1 MRTKLIELLAGAIL
15 CGGLPLAAQTP
26 GEVTGRVSDPSGA
39 GVPGANLTLTNTST
53 NAIRQTMSGDDGFY
67 NFPSVPPG
75 AYNVRTEH
83 SGFKSA
89 TANNVEV
96 QVQQSVRLDLTLEV
110 GQITESVQVEAAADL
125 LQSENAT
132 VGSVIESKSI
142 NELPLNGRQ
151 YLNLVTLSPNVS
163 NLAPPS
169 GQAQSRQGGDRAD
182 QSISAGGNRIVF
194 DYFTLDGVVNT
205 DPNFNTYIVL
215 PSIDALQEFKVQTG
229 VYPAEFGHEATQINV
244 LTKSGGNAYHG
255 SLFEFVRNNDF
266 DALPY
271 QFTATKPGVS
281 PFKWNDYGFEV
292 DGPVSIPKLF
302 NGRNKLFFM
311 ANYEWLRQRQTQQAV
326 YSVPTAAMFKGDF
339 SQYGTTI
346 YDPTTKAP
354 FPNNIIP
361 QNQNMISPISQAL
374 LKYYDSATL
383 PGLTNNYVQ
392 NNRSPKNR
400 DGFVQRMDFVE
411 SAKSQWSGRY
421 SWGDENF
428 VNQTINVSG
437 SKLIT
442 NYEQYM
448 GSNTRILSTNVI
460 NEARFGYAR
469 FYNSLSTVSAFQTD
483 ITALLNLPNLP
494 TSGAPLTWG
503 IPSVAFSGDGFN
515 GFGDNTDG
523 PYQNQNNTA
532 QFIDNIS
539 WIKGKHAFKFGFEY
553 DRQNFNQVGNQ
564 YPRGQ
569 YSFQPNATQ
578 SAPNNPA
585 CPNPQHLPIIPACGG
600 DAFAEFLLGDMFQST
615 VAVSVASAQFQR
627 NVEAAFVDDTWK
639 ITPKITLSLG
649 LRYELTPPYADQTN
663 NLFIVHVPHIYETPG
678 APQSDWPYF
687 VRQGNCSDP
696 YTANPPVTI
705 RWLVTPARCSN
716 GILPNQ
722 LMNTRYTDFAPRFA
736 IAYSPDS
743 KTVIRTG
750 FGIFFSQDNSNSVF
764 FDLARNLAVRN
775 TNYATTGKADLTYS
789 NAFPSTSGSTIPIP
803 TGPYAYS
810 DNPNHHTAT
819 TMQFLFNI
827 QRQLGAPWAVEAGY
841 LGSLSRHLYGFWNQ
855 NEGIPSA
862 DGRSAASHL
871 PFADYGF
878 IQSVE
883 DGGNGEYNSLAV
895 KVSKRFSAGFGLI
908 TAYTHSVSIDDT
920 SNIRIQGYDTL
931 FPQNSYCI
939 RCERGLSSF
948 DTRNRLVVSP
958 LYELPVGKGKLLNI
972 NNSAANA
979 VIGGWQVGGI
989 FTVQSGLPQTITIG
1003 GIDRSVTQSGY
1014 DRPNATGT
1022 SFSVSNPNPNG
1033 WYKRDA
1039 FVEAPPG
1046 QFGNVGRDT
1055 AISPGIFAIN
1065 AEVHKNFRMP
1075 YKEGHQVQFRAEAF
1089 NLLNH
1094 PNFGQPTA
1102 NILAGAQ
1109 TPGQPA
1115 TYPHQGF
1122 GTISTLAGTQG
1133 GASGIA
1139 MRQIQLGLK
1148 YTF

>member
-1 MRTKLIELLAGAIL
+1 MRTKLFAFALIFS
-15 CGGLPLAAQTP
+15 GLPLFAQTF
-26 GEVTGRVSDPSGA
+26 GEITGRVTDPSGA
-39 GVPGANLTLTNTST
+39 GVPDSTITLTNTST
-53 NAIRQTMSGDDGFY
+53 NAVRQTQSGSDGIY
-67 NFPSVPPG
+67 SFPSLPPG
-75 AYNVRTEH
+75 IYNVRTEH
-83 SGFKSA
+83 AGFKSA
-89 TANNVEV
+89 MSNNVEV

-110 GQITESVQVEAAADL
+110 GQTSESIEVSAAADL

-132 VGSVIESKSI
+132 VGTVVETKSI
-142 NELPLNGRQ
+142 TELPLNGRE
-151 YLNLVTLSPNVS
+151 YLNLVTLAPNVS
-163 NLAPPS
+163 NLAPAS
-169 GQAQSRQGGDRAD
+169 GQAQSRQGGDRAN
-182 QSISAGGNRIVF
+182 QSISAGGNRIVY

-244 LTKSGGNAYHG
+244 LTKSGGNNYHG

-266 DALPY
+266 DALPF

-292 DGPVSIPKLF
+292 DGPVRIPKLF

-311 ANYEWLRQRQTQQAV
+311 ANYEWLRQRQTAQSV
-326 YSVPTAAMFKGDF
+326 YNVPTSAMFNGDF
-339 SQYGTTI
+339 SKYGTTI
-346 YDPTTKAP
+346 YDPSTKMP
-354 FPNNIIP
+354 FPNNMIP
-361 QNQNMISPISQAL
+361 SNMISPISQAL
-374 LKYYDSATL
+374 LKYYDPAAL

-392 NNRSPKNR
+392 NNASPLNR
-400 DGFVQRMDFVE
+400 DGFVLRMDYVE

-421 SWGDENF
+421 SWGDENQTT
-428 VNQTINVSG
+428 QTINVSG
-437 SKLIT
+437 SKLLT

-448 GSNTRILSTNVI
+448 GSNTRILSANVV

-469 FYNSLSTVSAFQTD
+469 FYNSLSTISAFQRD
-483 ITALLNLPNLP
+483 ITASLNLPNLP
-494 TSGAPLTWG
+494 TSGPPVTWG
-503 IPSVAFSGDGFN
+503 IPNVSFTGDGFSA
-515 GFGDNTDG
+515 FGDNTDG

-532 QFIDNIS
+532 QFIDNVS

-569 YSFQPNATQ
+569 YSFSPNATQ
-578 SAPNNPA
+578 SGGAKPT
-585 CPNPQHLPIIPACGG
+585 GG
-600 DAFAEFLLGDMFQST
+600 DAFAEFLLGDSYADT
-615 VAVSVASAQFQR
+615 VAVSVAAAQFQR

-639 ITPKITLSLG
+639 ITPKFTLSLG

-687 VRQGNCSDP
+687 VRQGNCTDP
-696 YTANPPVTI
+696 YNANPPVII
-705 RWLVTPARCSN
+705 RWLVTPAHCSN
-716 GILPNQ
+716 GLLPNQ
-722 LMNTRYTDFAPRFA
+722 LMKTRYTDFAPRFA

-775 TNYATTGKADLTYS
+775 TNYATTGNADLTYT
-789 NAFPSTSGSTIPIP
+789 NAFPSTAGSTVPIP
-803 TGPYAYS
+803 SGPYAYS

-819 TMQFLFNI
+819 NMQYLFNI
-827 QRQLGAPWAVEAGY
+827 QRQFGANWSVEAGY
-841 LGSLSRHLYGFWNQ
+841 LGSLSHHLYGFWNQ
-855 NEGIPSA
+855 NEGIPSPV
-862 DGRSAASHL
+862 GSAASHL

-883 DGGNGEYNSLAV
+883 DMGNGEYNSLAV
-895 KVSKRFSAGFGLI
+895 KVNKRFTGGFSLL
-908 TAYTHSVSIDDT
+908 TAFTHAISIDDT

-958 LYELPVGKGKLLNI
+958 LYELPIGKGKPLNI
-972 NNSAANA
+972 NNSVANA
-979 VIGGWQVGGI
+979 IIGGWQAGGI
-989 FTVQSGLPQTITIG
+989 FTVQSGIPQTITIG
-1003 GIDRSVTQSGY
+1003 GFDNSVTQSTY
-1014 DRPNATGT
+1014 DRPNATGAG
-1022 SFSVSNPNPNG
+1022 SSISNPTPNG
-1033 WYKRDA
+1033 WYNPAA
-1039 FVEAPPG
+1039 FVEAPKG
-1046 QFGNVGRDT
+1046 QFGTVGRDT
-1055 AISPGIFAIN
+1055 AIAPGVFAIN

-1094 PNFGQPTA
+1094 PNFGGPNG
-1102 NILAGAQ
+1102 NILAGAV

-1122 GTISTLAGTQG
+1122 GAISTLAGG
-1133 GASGIA
+1133 GGGNPPTIP
-1139 MRQIQLGLK
+1139 MRQLQLGLK